1 MSTRNTGAA
10 RSGTMLSPAE
20 LAVRLDEDLVALMAA
35 SCPHGRA
42 EHVSPSPDVQYP
54 VGDRARDGA
63 AGHHHPDHAEP
74 GRAGVA
80 AQRITDDFPARAAV
94 TRFPGC
100 G

>member
-1 MSTRNTGAA
+1 MSPRNTWPAM
-10 RSGTMLSPAE
+10 SDTMLSPAE
-20 LAVRLDEDLVALMAA
+20 PAVRLGENLVALMAA

-63 AGHHHPDHAEP
+63 AGHHHPNHAEP
-74 GRAGVA
+74 GRARVA
-80 AQRITDDFPARAAV
+80 AKGITDDFPARAAV

>member
-1 MSTRNTGAA
+1 
-10 RSGTMLSPAE
+10 MLSPAE

-63 AGHHHPDHAEP
+63 ATTRLCPGSSGP
-74 GRAGVA
+74 GRLLRVFETLPVWGYLP
-80 AQRITDDFPARAAV
+80 RRAPSLLE
-94 TRFPGC
+94 RSGPRS
-100 G
+100 

>member
-1 MSTRNTGAA
+1 MSTRNTGGAM
-10 RSGTMLSPAE
+10 SGTMLSPAE
-20 LAVRLDEDLVALMAA
+20 LAVRLDEGLVALMAA

-54 VGDRARDGA
+54 VGDWARDGA

-74 GRAGVA
+74 GGTRVA
-80 AQRITDDFPARAAV
+80 AQRITDDFPARAAL

-100 G
+100 R

>member
-1 MSTRNTGAA
+1 MSTWNTWLA

-20 LAVRLDEDLVALMAA
+20 LAVRLEEDLVALMAA

-63 AGHHHPDHAEP
+63 AGHHHP
-74 GRAGVA
+74 
-80 AQRITDDFPARAAV
+80 
-94 TRFPGC
+94 
-100 G
+100 

>member
-1 MSTRNTGAA
+1 VSAWDMWPAM
-10 RSGTMLSPAE
+10 SGTMLSPAE

-35 SCPHGRA
+35 SCPHYRA

-54 VGDRARDGA
+54 VSDRARNRA

-80 AQRITDDFPARAAV
+80 AQGITDDFPARAAV